1 MNLLV
6 PLMMGYV
13 TRYVQGTDKL
23 RRNGFEVHGMNG
35 SNTSIIHCD
44 NVKSLSEWVKLISE
58 NIANLAEVQVNRF
71 PLLYCSISGVIIRS
85 KGAIVVGIDSP
96 KALHDICSVPT
107 KFD

>member
-1 MNLLV
+1 MTIIKTWIFFVV

-35 SNTSIIHCD
+35 LNSTIVHCD

-58 NIANLAEVQVNRF
+58 NIANLAEIQV
-71 PLLYCSISGVIIRS
+71 SITPR
-85 KGAIVVGIDSP
+85 
-96 KALHDICSVPT
+96 CSVRTVQINKTRFKPEPT
-107 KFD
+107 R

>member
-1 MNLLV
+1 MYYCLISV

-35 SNTSIIHCD
+35 SNSTIIHCD

-58 NIANLAEVQVNRF
+58 NITNLAEIQVNQF
-71 PLLYCSISGVIIRS
+71 NYSHTTV
-85 KGAIVVGIDSP
+85 
-96 KALHDICSVPT
+96 
-107 KFD
+107 